1 MTFISNSLIS
11 MQRPKIYYLQNNIVA
26 SDTILTGFD
35 IGIPLNIFS
44 NIFTNLHYGYDI
56 TTFQSVFVQSLIG
69 YYTYT
74 KDRYDDA
81 LDYNLIPFNT
91 TKSELYNFM
100 LKNKN
105 FYKNSIFLS
114 YILFLTIILT
124 SNNGDDFTL
133 LSPSL
138 LLLFI
143 NGEYKSYK
151 QYLYVFKPIYIATMW
166 TLATICLPCI
176 MYDHNYEIFNYP
188 LDYLPCFF
196 TLFATSNYAD
206 IKDIQEDKM
215 NNITTIPVVFGEKNS
230 NIISIIA
237 LLFSTII
244 FGLNHNFKEREVI
257 NYIFEFQNVATIGMI
272 YNNTF
277 MLLK

>member
-1 MTFISNSLIS
+1 MTFISNTLIQV
-11 MQRPKIYYLQNNIVA
+11 QRPNINNFKNNIVS
-26 SDTILTGFD
+26 SDIILTGYD

-56 TTFQSVFVQSLIG
+56 TTFQSILIQSLIG

-81 LDYNLIPFNT
+81 IDYNKNPFNT

-100 LKNKN
+100 LKNKK
-105 FYKNSIFLS
+105 FYKKSIFLS
-114 YILFLTIILT
+114 YILFFTIILT
-124 SNNGDDFTL
+124 TNNGNDFRI
-133 LSPSL
+133 LSPYL

-151 QYLYVFKPIYIATMW
+151 QYLYVLKPIYIGFMW
-166 TLATICLPCI
+166 TLATVCLPCI

-188 LDYLPCFF
+188 LDYLPCFL

-206 IKDIQEDKM
+206 VKDIDEDKM
-215 NNITTIPVVFGEKNS
+215 NNITTIPVALGEKNS
-230 NIISIIA
+230 NFISIIA

-244 FGLNHNFKEREVI
+244 FGLNDNFKQREVI
-257 NYIFEFQNVATIGMI
+257 NYIFELQNIASIGMI

-277 MLLK
+277 ML

>member
-1 MTFISNSLIS
+1 MTFISNSFITV
-11 MQRPKIYYLQNNIVA
+11 QKPKISCLQNNIVA

-56 TTFQSVFVQSLIG
+56 TTFQSVIVQSLIG

-81 LDYNLIPFNT
+81 IEYSKNPYET

-100 LKNKN
+100 LNNKK
-105 FYKNSIFLS
+105 FYKKSIFLS
-114 YILFLTIILT
+114 YIIFLSIVI
-124 SNNGDDFTL
+124 SNNNSNDFYI

-138 LLLFI
+138 ILLAI
-143 NGEYKSYK
+143 NGEYKFYK
-151 QYLYVFKPIYIATMW
+151 QYLYIFKPVYIATMW
-166 TLATICLPCI
+166 TFATIFLPCI
-176 MYDHNYEIFNYP
+176 MHDHNYEIFNYP
-188 LDYLPCFF
+188 LDYLPCFL

-206 IKDIQEDKM
+206 IKDITEDKI
-215 NNITTIPVVFGEKNS
+215 NNITTIPVAIGEKKS
-230 NIISIIA
+230 NIISMIG

-244 FGLNHNFKEREVI
+244 FGLNDNFKQREVI
-257 NYIFEFQNVATIGMI
+257 NYIFEIQNIATIGLI
-272 YNNTF
+272 YNNTY
-277 MLLK
+277 LL

>member
-1 MTFISNSLIS
+1 MTFISNSLIP
-11 MQRPKIYYLQNNIVA
+11 MQRPKINYLQNNIVA

-81 LDYNLIPFNT
+81 LDYNETPFNT
-91 TKSELYNFM
+91 SKSELYNFI
-100 LKNKN
+100 LKNKK
-105 FYKNSIFLS
+105 FYKKSLFLS
-114 YILFLTIILT
+114 YILFFTIILT
-124 SNNGDDFTL
+124 NNNGDDFSI

-151 QYLYVFKPIYIATMW
+151 QYLYVFKPVYIATMW

-188 LDYLPCFF
+188 LDYLPCFL

-206 IKDIQEDKM
+206 IKDITEDKM
-215 NNITTIPVVFGEKNS
+215 NNITTIPVAIGEKNS
-230 NIISIIA
+230 NIISIFA
-237 LLFSTII
+237 LLFSTLI
-244 FGLNHNFKEREVI
+244 FALNDNFNNREVI
-257 NYIFEFQNVATIGMI
+257 NYIFEIQNIATIGLI

-277 MLLK
+277 NTY